1 MSSSLWERKI
11 LLDSYL
17 DLLFRYFF
25 GKNLRDLRKSPTSQ
39 TFACVTACACLCV
52 GTPRPT
58 RHDAGEIYIRT
69 NERSN
74 ERDENEPLAAAA
86 RIAERQ
92 QHHRFIARRSSVVAL
107 GGCSRGRQATI
118 RPLAPPAP
126 GPARLE
132 HHPQRAALEQPA
144 ARLVVEPQRDPL
156 GRRRHGCVDV
166 RGRRDVQRLRGAARA
181 KKHMVVCQSGC
192 VRPRGASEA
201 TCPYPR
207 GASEAH
213 TLTRTVFRS
222 SRRRSTERGGMRET
236 CTGRR
241 EEVDMKQ
248 RREGATRETRRRGE
262 VTKHRRAG
270 R

>member
-1 MSSSLWERKI
+1 M
-11 LLDSYL
+11 Y
-17 DLLFRYFF
+17 
-25 GKNLRDLRKSPTSQ
+25 Q
-39 TFACVTACACLCV
+39 AAACACLSV
-52 GTPRPT
+52 GTPRHAARRRGNEHP
-58 RHDAGEIYIRT
+58 
-69 NERSN
+69 NERAS
-74 ERDENEPLAAAA
+74 ER
-86 RIAERQ
+86 
-92 QHHRFIARRSSVVAL
+92 ARRKRTTRRRRAYRRAPATPPLYRPSVVAL

-181 KKHMVVCQSGC
+181 KKHMVVCQSGG

-213 TLTRTVFRS
+213 TLTRMVFRS
-222 SRRRSTERGGMRET
+222 SRRRSTERGGTRET
-236 CTGRR
+236 CTGARR
-241 EEVDMKQ
+241 
-248 RREGATRETRRRGE
+248 TI
-262 VTKHRRAG
+262 
-270 R
+270 